1 MSALHHKTNQ
11 ESFNVAFGGL
21 SASEAADLILG
32 RRELSAEQAEVLR
45 LAEGTGAYGLRFD
58 PAPVGHIAFSPVETR
73 GTGNHGWHKLVPAS
87 NECRRLVNACR
98 RDEFARRLGAPRS
111 AADRLF
117 SELRGH
123 GGALAAAVAVWPIIS
138 ICPGMSNAALR
149 EAGFRPGHPIEGL
162 AIKAVRA
169 VLGTT

>member
-1 MSALHHKTNQ
+1 MSTLHHRTNQ
-11 ESFNVAFGGL
+11 AAFDAAFGSL
-21 SASEAADLILG
+21 SAAQAADIILG
-32 RRELSAEQAEVLR
+32 RRPLTAEQAETLR
-45 LAEGTGAYGLRFD
+45 MAEGTGGYGLRFD
-58 PAPVGHIAFSPVETR
+58 PCPVGHIAFSPVETR
-73 GTGNHGWHKLVPAS
+73 GTGNHGWHRLVPAS
-87 NECRRLVNACR
+87 AECRRLVNASR